1 MAKPRRRPHPK
12 SRPTRRRPAYLIL
25 GIALA
30 GVGALWALR
39 FAHRRPEL
47 PIDDTL
53 AAYQDGAGCGGLT
66 IHNPLD
72 ETLFPPEFPP
82 PTFRWEDASA
92 ESERWIAAV
101 EFPDGGER
109 VSALCSDK
117 QWTPSDEQWEQIK
130 GRSVQSWARVTVL
143 GFHRSSP
150 KTVLS
155 AASIRIGTSRDEVGA
170 PIFYREVNLPFIEA
184 VKDPSRIRWRFG
196 TVGSKEPPVVLE
208 KLPVCG
214 NCHSFSADGAV
225 LGMDVDYANDKGS
238 YVIDRVAEEMV
249 LDKGKII
256 TWSDY
261 KREDGDLTFGM
272 LSQVSPDGRY
282 VVSTVKDRS
291 VFVPKDDLAFS
302 QLFFPFKGILV
313 VYDRT
318 KKSFRALPGADD
330 PQFVQTNPAWSPDGR
345 FIVFARSKAHRA
357 DHIKSLDKVLLTREE
372 CREFLEG
379 ERTFNFD
386 LYRIPFHDGGG
397 GAAEPLAG
405 ASGYGMSNYFPKY
418 SPDGKWIVFCKAK
431 TFMLLQPDSEL
442 YIIPASGGEA
452 RRLRCN
458 TARMNSWHSWSPN
471 GKWLVFSSKAH
482 SAYTQLFLSHIGE
495 DGVSSPAVV
504 LSHFTAPDR
513 AANIPEFVRA
523 APGAIRKIREQFVD
537 EFSYLRTADD
547 FFDRGYYDAAA
558 RFYTKVLEVN
568 PRNAD
573 VHNNLGII
581 LLAMNAPAAA
591 ESHFSQAVKLNPR
604 FSKAY
609 SNLGNALIQQR
620 RLPEGIAAL
629 REALRIDPRLANAHL
644 SLGVVLLNTG
654 KTGES
659 RAHLA
664 EALRLQPDDASANGY
679 YAQLLEREGEIE
691 QAAVHYRRALERDPG
706 SLPALV
712 GLALA
717 RATSA
722 QDALRNGAEAVQ
734 LATRACELSGHKDPR
749 ALDALA
755 AAYAETGRFADA
767 VATAQQALR
776 LARAAGSDLDA
787 NAIGQRIEK
796 YRQGLPWRAA
806 TSPVPRGKE
815 EPAKEGGA
823 PSAPRPAHPGPSTL
837 NRQP

>member
-1 MAKPRRRPHPK
+1 MRVRVVIA
-12 SRPTRRRPAYLIL
+12 SIVAV
-25 GIALA
+25 ALA
-30 GVGALWALR
+30 VSGGAWLALR
-39 FAHRRPEL
+39 KPHVPEAEDLSAEIVLQYPFA
-47 PIDDTL
+47 
-53 AAYQDGAGCGGLT
+53 G
-66 IHNPLD
+66 
-72 ETLFPPEFPP
+72 TLFPPEIAP
-82 PTFRWEDASA
+82 PTFRWIDSGGRADAWRVRIEFQYGA
-92 ESERWIAAV
+92 DPLEFETAAP
-101 EFPDGGER
+101 E
-109 VSALCSDK
+109 
-117 QWTPSDEQWEQIK
+117 WTPSEEEWEIIK
-130 GRSVQSWARVTVL
+130 GRSLERRAQVTVL
-143 GFHRSSP
+143 GVRRARP
-150 KTVLS
+150 EAVLS
-155 AASIRIGTSRDEVGA
+155 SAQVAIETSRDEVGA
-170 PIFYREVNLPFIEA
+170 PIFYRDVNLPFFDAIR
-184 VKDPSRIRWRFG
+184 DPSHICWRFG
-196 TVGSKEPPVVLE
+196 TVDSTSMPPVVLE
-208 KLPVCG
+208 EVPVCA
-214 NCHSFSADGAV
+214 NCHSFSADGSL
-225 LGMDVDYANDKGS
+225 LGMEVDYGHDKGA
-238 YVIDRVAEEMV
+238 YAITPVAEKIF
-249 LDKGKII
+249 LDNSKII
-256 TWSDY
+256 SWGDFR
-261 KREDGDLTFGM
+261 KEDGETTFG
-272 LSQVSPDGRY
+272 LLPQVSPDGRY

-357 DHIKSLDKVLLTREE
+357 EHIKSPDKVLLTREE

-379 ERTFNFD
+379 ERTFKFD

-405 ASGYGMSNYFPKY
+405 ASGDGMSNYFPKY

-604 FSKAY
+604 FGKAY

>member
-1 MAKPRRRPHPK
+1 MATGWAGAGSPRCSWAPVWRFGWRWPPVAAPLPAQGGGQATAPNPRRLEIIYPPDQ
-12 SRPTRRRPAYLIL
+12 A
-25 GIALA
+25 
-30 GVGALWALR
+30 V
-39 FAHRRPEL
+39 
-47 PIDDTL
+47 
-53 AAYQDGAGCGGLT
+53 
-66 IHNPLD
+66 
-72 ETLFPPEFPP
+72 FPPDIAA
-82 PTFRWEDASA
+82 PTFRWKDGDSGSGAWRVAFRFSDGGDELTFRSPFPEWTVPDEAWETIQRRSQEREAEVTISGVGRASA
-92 ESERWIAAV
+92 ETILSQ
-101 EFPDGGER
+101 G
-109 VSALCSDK
+109 
-117 QWTPSDEQWEQIK
+117 
-130 GRSVQSWARVTVL
+130 TV
-143 GFHRSSP
+143 
-150 KTVLS
+150 
-155 AASIRIGTSRDEVGA
+155 RISTSRDEVAA
-170 PIFYREVNLPFIEA
+170 PLFYREVNLPFITA
-184 VKDPSRIRWRFG
+184 VKNPAAHIRWRFG
-196 TVGSKEPPVVLE
+196 SVSSKEPPPIVLE

-214 NCHSFSADGAV
+214 NCHCFSADGSV
-225 LGMDVDYANDKGS
+225 LGMDIDYANDKGS
-238 YVIDRVAEEMV
+238 YAVAKVGEKTTIDKE
-249 LDKGKII
+249 DII
-256 TWSDY
+256 TWTDY
-261 KREDGDLTFGM
+261 RREDGDPTFGL

-282 VVSTVKDRS
+282 VVSTLKDRS
-291 VFVPKDDLAFS
+291 VFVATDDLAYS

-313 VYDRT
+313 VYDRQT
-318 KKSFRALPGADD
+318 RQFRALPGADD
-330 PQFVQTNPAWSPDGR
+330 KRFVQSNPAWSPDGR

-357 DHIKSLDKVLLTREE
+357 EHIKSPDKVLLTREE

-379 ERTFNFD
+379 ERTFKFD

-405 ASGYGMSNYFPKY
+405 ASGDGMSNYFPKY

-604 FSKAY
+604 FGKAY

-767 VATAQQALR
+767 VAAAQQALR